1 MRLNLLR
8 LFGRPVPGPVPI
20 TMGEHQEDPP
30 GTVRFET
37 AWARRRFI
45 SIEPMG
51 DVVHFVAPRTRYWP
65 GQDEQARSTPTPVTR
80 GSLPDTVTC
89 GGGYIEVLAFVDSGI
104 VVNEVRTQGDQ
115 VIVRSGPSLQPG

>member
-1 MRLNLLR
+1 M
-8 LFGRPVPGPVPI
+8 
-20 TMGEHQEDPP
+20 
-30 GTVRFET
+30 VRFET

-45 SIEPMG
+45 PIEHMG

-65 GQDEQARSTPTPVTR
+65 GQDDEVGAVLTPVTR

-115 VIVRSGPSLQPG
+115 VMVIPGSSLQAG